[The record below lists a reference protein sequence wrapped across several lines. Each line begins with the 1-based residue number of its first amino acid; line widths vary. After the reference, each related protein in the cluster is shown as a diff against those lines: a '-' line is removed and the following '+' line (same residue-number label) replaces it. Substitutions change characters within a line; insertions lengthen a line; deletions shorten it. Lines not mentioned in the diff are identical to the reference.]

1 MDAKAENVKAFQ
13 LNQSYISVSAMDIDS
28 EIFCMVNHYV
38 RLNLYGS
45 AARLCDESARR
56 VDDQRQLNILKA
68 YCFAKAGKSAEA
80 IRLLNNY
87 MNESDLDLA
96 VFTALKIAYTNE
108 KTVDKDSI
116 REMDMKIQAA
126 WATSHDRAA
135 FLTGTLLMFEKTF
148 DRARSL
154 IERTANS
161 NTHNSTCVAQKGWL
175 ELLTGRDSK
184 AAMTNFEN
192 AIASKC
198 PEAYLGKARH
208 LEMRHDL
215 NAMKTT
221 VNELITEH
229 PTLLAGYIELIKVL
243 AMSRDW
249 EAMAEA
255 AQNAS
260 LIQHECIPVQL
271 FECIECIVIKGD
283 LDTAE
288 TLLPELFDTVIKTE
302 ATNHDLCLYIGKFL
316 SAVMLDHSL
325 ILQFAKR
332 FIDRALL
339 NNNNSI
345 EAIAEKSRLL
355 LLENDVKQAM
365 KTAISAVDEQNLS
378 SPTALL
384 CIIRCYIAQNEVAD
398 AKTQMDLL
406 KATFPEV
413 DKTVECLFL
422 QTMINRLSGVNN
434 EQFLFNIKNIVDHQ
448 LANLQSTSYGLDFLK
463 QLNATFLL
471 ELVSL
476 LFEIAPITPSKI
488 ADPTLKEIE
497 RILTV
502 ICEHFP
508 GAAKPAYLFARA
520 KYLYMDVDGAQKL
533 LQNCIDKNNNIA
545 EAYLLMAQIF
555 VHKQDLEEASKYLD
569 IGLGFNFKVR
579 DHPLYYLIKARVLK
593 RSKKTEEA
601 IMMLKSAL
609 DLPAFL
615 SKKKKQKNNFG
626 VLDREKS
633 YEKLEQEAGRMMN
646 SAIAMYHGKAEEHQ
660 LVLMNAQLRL
670 QRGDVDGAIKVLEN
684 VQPDQLN
691 YQMARVRMAQIY
703 LEYKH
708 DRIRFAQCYKDIL
721 DKNATPQ
728 AYVMLG
734 DAYMSIQEATNA
746 IDAYETAMRRNPKD
760 FELAVK
766 IGNAYV
772 KCHLY
777 NKAINFY
784 ESAMNS
790 SKQPLL
796 RLRFA
801 EQLLRLG
808 NFEKCER
815 VLRDVIDES
824 KDPSDLQ
831 ELRDH
836 VAFWS
841 LLSRMHY
848 EAENHSLAITAQQK
862 ARALQMK
869 ILGMSL
875 SEITGVASERRSAA
889 EICCR
894 LAELHASRR
903 EWQKSIELYKE
914 AIFINERELKMVSNP
929 APDSLE
935 YFHLQTMIRLAHIYM
950 TMGKLQQCN
959 QQCQAIINLDK
970 NNNEAT
976 LMLADLMY
984 QRNEGDQALKHF
996 AQLLERN
1003 PNHYHALARYIE
1015 LGWRK
1020 GDLELVEK
1028 YIKNAYDCNPRAT
1041 SDAGY
1046 NYCRGLIEW
1055 YSSEPNNALQAFNRA
1070 RRDLEWGGRA
1080 LYNMIEICLNPDNE
1094 IIGGEVVFE
1103 NSDQI
1108 PLGENREIGVKTA
1121 DRFLKEL
1128 RHKPGL
1134 DYKYKLME
1142 NFILLTSG
1150 NKANVQQA
1158 LTNFL
1163 EFAGT
1168 DTPGTT
1174 LNGDRNLNVGAILGS
1189 ARAYMMLKQS
1199 QKAKAQLKRVLSHP
1213 WNLEDADYLQQCWLL
1228 LADMYINQGKNDQ
1241 ATAVLRTVLQ
1251 YNASATKAFEYMG
1264 FLREREQ
1271 KFADAA
1277 ANYEMAWRLCRQRNA
1292 AIGYKLSYNYL
1303 KCRRLFDCIETCH
1316 VVLQQYPNYPK
1327 IKKDVLDK
1335 ARASIRV

>member
-1 MDAKAENVKAFQ
+1 
-13 LNQSYISVSAMDIDS
+13 MDIDN
-28 EIFCMVNHYV
+28 EIFSMINHYV

-56 VDDQRQLNILKA
+56 VDDQRQLNVLKA
-68 YCFAKAGKSAEA
+68 YCFAKAGKSPEA

-87 MNESDLDLA
+87 LEESDLDLA
-96 VFTALKIAYTNE
+96 VFAALKIAYSNE
-108 KTVDKDSI
+108 KTVDKDSVN
-116 REMDMKIQAA
+116 EMEMKIQTA

-135 FLTGTLLMFEKTF
+135 FLTGTLFMFEKT
-148 DRARSL
+148 
-154 IERTANS
+154 
-161 NTHNSTCVAQKGWL
+161 
-175 ELLTGRDSK
+175 
-184 AAMTNFEN
+184 
-192 AIASKC
+192 
-198 PEAYLGKARH
+198 
-208 LEMRHDL
+208 HDL
-215 NAMKTT
+215 NSMKATI
-221 VNELITEH
+221 NELIDAH
-229 PTLLAGYIELIKVL
+229 PALLAGYIELIKAL

-249 EAMAEA
+249 DAMAEA
-255 AQNAS
+255 AQNAA
-260 LIQHECIPVQL
+260 LIQNECIPVQL
-271 FECIECIVIKGD
+271 YECVECIVIKGD
-283 LDTAE
+283 MDAAE
-288 TLLPELFDTVIKTE
+288 TLLPELYDTVIKTE
-302 ATNHDLCLYIGKFL
+302 ATNHELCLYIGKFL
-316 SAVMLDHSL
+316 SAVMLDHNL
-325 ILQFAKR
+325 VLQFAKR
-332 FIDRALL
+332 FVDRALM
-339 NNNNSI
+339 NNNSI

-365 KTAISAVDEQNLS
+365 KTAIAAVEDQNLS

-384 CIIRCYIAQNEVAD
+384 CVIRCYVAQNDIGD
-398 AKTQMDLL
+398 ARTQMEFL

-413 DKTVECLFL
+413 DKSVDYVYM

-434 EQFLFNIKNIVDHQ
+434 EQFLSNIKNVVDHQ
-448 LANLQSTSYGLDFLK
+448 LAGLQSVSYGLDFLK
-463 QLNATFLL
+463 RLNATFLL
-471 ELVSL
+471 ELVSF

-502 ICEHFP
+502 ICDHFP

-545 EAYLLMAQIF
+545 EAYLLMAQIH

-579 DHPLYYLIKARVLK
+579 DHPLYYLIKARLLK

-601 IMMLKSAL
+601 VMMLKSAL

-615 SKKKKQKNNFG
+615 N
-626 VLDREKS
+626 REKS
-633 YEKLEQEAGRMMN
+633 YEKLEVTESDRISIYLELIDLLQQLEKP
-646 SAIAMYHGKAEEHQ
+646 GKPEEHQ

-670 QRGDVDGAIKVLEN
+670 QRGDIDGAIKVLDN

-703 LEYKH
+703 LEHKH

-784 ESAMNS
+784 EAAMNS

-824 KDPSDLQ
+824 KDPNDLQ

-841 LLSRMHY
+841 LLSRMHF
-848 EAENHSLAITAQQK
+848 EAENLGLAITAQQK
-862 ARALQMK
+862 ARALPN
-869 ILGMSL
+869 
-875 SEITGVASERRSAA
+875 EDPWDADERTDECC

-903 EWQKSIELYKE
+903 EWQKAIELYKE

-950 TMGKLQQCN
+950 SMGKLQQCN
-959 QQCQAIINLDK
+959 QQCQAIISLDK

-1020 GDLELVEK
+1020 GDLEQVEK
-1028 YIKNAYDCNPRAT
+1028 YVKNAFDTNPRAT

-1046 NYCRGLIEW
+1046 NYL
-1055 YSSEPNNALQAFNRA
+1055 YSGEPNTALQAFNRA

-1080 LYNMIEICLNPDNE
+1080 LFNMIEICLNPDNE

-1108 PLGENREIGVKTA
+1108 PLGENREVGVKTA

-1142 NFILLTSG
+1142 NFILLSSG
-1150 NKANVQQA
+1150 NKANVQLA

-1163 EFAGT
+1163 EFAGNEMTASST
-1168 DTPGTT
+1168 DSE
-1174 LNGDRNLNVGAILGS
+1174 RNLNVGAILGS
-1189 ARAYMMLKQS
+1189 ARAYMMLKQG

-1213 WNLEDADYLQQCWLL
+1213 WNLEDADYL
-1228 LADMYINQGKNDQ
+1228 
-1241 ATAVLRTVLQ
+1241 AT
-1251 YNASATKAFEYMG
+1251 M
-1264 FLREREQ
+1264 
-1271 KFADAA
+1271 
-1277 ANYEMAWRLCRQRNA
+1277 
-1292 AIGYKLSYNYL
+1292 
-1303 KCRRLFDCIETCH
+1303 
-1316 VVLQQYPNYPK
+1316 
-1327 IKKDVLDK
+1327 
-1335 ARASIRV
+1335 